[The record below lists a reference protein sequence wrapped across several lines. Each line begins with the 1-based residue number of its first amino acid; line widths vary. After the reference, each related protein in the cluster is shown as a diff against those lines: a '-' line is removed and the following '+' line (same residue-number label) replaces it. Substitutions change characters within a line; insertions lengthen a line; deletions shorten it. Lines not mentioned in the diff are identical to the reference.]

1 MKPVNYTPADHSLQG
16 TQTLKNLVASYAA
29 ESMAYTRYT
38 FYAQQADKE
47 GYHEIAAVFNETAAN
62 ELHHGKI
69 FFKYLEDGAL
79 VDVNLDIAAGVI
91 GNTSD
96 NLKEA
101 AREEE
106 SEGVEAYIK
115 AAATA
120 REEDF
125 PGIADHFEAI
135 ASIEN
140 HHKQRFDKLR
150 KMVDDGTMWKRPKPI
165 KWQCSVCGYISEGTE
180 PPKVCPACN
189 HPYQYCRPMERDY

>member
-16 TQTLKNLVASYAA
+16 TRTLKNLVASYAA

-38 FYAQQADKE
+38 FYAQQAVKE
-47 GYHEIAAVFNETAAN
+47 GYHEVAAAFNETAAN
-62 ELHHGKI
+62 ELHHSKV

-79 VDVNLDIAAGVI
+79 EDVDLSIAAGVI
-91 GNTSD
+91 GNTSE

-140 HHKQRFDKLR
+140 QHKERFDALR
-150 KMVDDGTMWKRPKPI
+150 KMVDDGTMWKRPEPI

-180 PPKVCPACN
+180 PPKECPACN
-189 HPYQYCRPMERDY
+189 HSYKYYHPMERDY